1 MTIAYIDCFAGVSGD
16 MLLGAL
22 IDLGIDFT
30 PLQEILISRGLPP
43 FSIEHNRENRRGLAG
58 VNVTVIVP
66 NEHIYR
72 TLSDIIS
79 IINDSKL
86 SESTKQTS
94 IRIFT
99 RIAEAESRIHQK
111 PVEQIHFHE
120 IGAVDSIVDIIGTVW
135 GLEQLGIIKCY
146 SSAITLGSGS
156 VECQHGIFPVPAPAT
171 VELVKGFPV
180 IKREVG
186 FELATPTGTAILT
199 TIAEYCNQ
207 LPPLCITR
215 IGYGCGDRDIPTFP
229 NVLRIIIGTPD
240 PQWQEETMLVMETN
254 IDDLNPEIFPY
265 VMERLFSSGAADV
278 YVTPV
283 MMKKGRL
290 GYLITVLTASANL
303 EQCLNVLF
311 AETSTLG
318 VRICE
323 THRRMLERTIESIAS
338 PWGTVSVKSYMLNG
352 KKQYAPE
359 YEECK
364 KIAQRENIPLKEVYE
379 TLRLLGKSN
388 D

>member
-1 MTIAYIDCFAGVSGD
+1 
-16 MLLGAL
+16 
-22 IDLGIDFT
+22 
-30 PLQEILISRGLPP
+30 
-43 FSIEHNRENRRGLAG
+43 
-58 VNVTVIVP
+58 
-66 NEHIYR
+66 
-72 TLSDIIS
+72 
-79 IINDSKL
+79 
-86 SESTKQTS
+86 
-94 IRIFT
+94 
-99 RIAEAESRIHQK
+99 
-111 PVEQIHFHE
+111 
-120 IGAVDSIVDIIGTVW
+120 
-135 GLEQLGIIKCY
+135 
-146 SSAITLGSGS
+146 
-156 VECQHGIFPVPAPAT
+156 
-171 VELVKGFPV
+171 
-180 IKREVG
+180 
-186 FELATPTGTAILT
+186 
-199 TIAEYCNQ
+199 
-207 LPPLCITR
+207 
-215 IGYGCGDRDIPTFP
+215 
-229 NVLRIIIGTPD
+229 
-240 PQWQEETMLVMETN
+240 MLVMETN

-265 VMERLFSSGAADV
+265 VMERLLSSGAADV

-352 KKQYAPE
+352 KKQYTPE